1 MNNKTLHL
9 EIITPEKLVFSGNV
23 NMVTAPGTEGVIGV
37 LPQHIPRFSRL
48 KPGELKIV
56 REGKKTA
63 YIALA
68 GGFIQVEPNKVTIL
82 ADTAERAESINEAK
96 AIEAKKRAE
105 SLLTK
110 KLSDVE
116 FIKVEATLR
125 KALADLKVARKR
137 RIRKIKQSFS
147 QTST

>member
-1 MNNKTLHL
+1 M
-9 EIITPEKLVFSGNV
+9 
-23 NMVTAPGTEGVIGV
+23 
-37 LPQHIPRFSRL
+37 
-48 KPGELKIV
+48 
-56 REGKKTA
+56 
-63 YIALA
+63 ALA

-125 KALADLKVARKR
+125 KALADLKVARR
-137 RIRKIKQSFS
+137 RKIRKIRPSFS